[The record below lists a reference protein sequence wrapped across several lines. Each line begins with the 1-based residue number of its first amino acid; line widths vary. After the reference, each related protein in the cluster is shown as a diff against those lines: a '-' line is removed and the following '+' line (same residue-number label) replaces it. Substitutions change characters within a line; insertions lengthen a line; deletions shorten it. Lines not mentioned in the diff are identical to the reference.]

1 MTNESGFP
9 NITHEELH
17 FSINKY
23 NNFHGTGGAGSTSNM
38 MVGNILDESNS

>member
-23 NNFHGTGGAGSTSNM
+23 NNFHGTGSSGM
-38 MVGNILDESNS
+38 ILGNILDDSNS

>member
-17 FSINKY
+17 FSMNKY
-23 NNFHGTGGAGSTSNM
+23 ISNHDDTANNS
-38 MVGNILDESNS
+38 

>member
-23 NNFHGTGGAGSTSNM
+23 NNFHGTGASSSNM
-38 MVGNILDESNS
+38 MLGNILDESNS